1 MLWLALGSLGFAL
14 VFLYPMLCEVGDLAP
29 GLATWIGRGPV
40 FAHLARL
47 PSNGD
52 MDLFTEL
59 RWVPYWTVVH
69 FHQLP
74 FWNPYKCGGMGMLSN
89 PESSIV
95 TPFFLLYLLTGLC
108 TGLYLDIYLHLV
120 IMFTGGYVLG
130 RALGL
135 RKIAATVNATMFP
148 ASSWLYLHLSVGHL
162 NFLPGA
168 YLPWVAALLFISIR
182 TKKFMP
188 AVIGGGLCALTLTEG
203 NYTFL
208 YTAIIIGAVASILTL
223 LELRIRPFISGLVIG
238 VFGLGFAAL
247 RLIPMSQQLGIY
259 PKHPFGIEPISM
271 RLISTFLL
279 SRNQDLFRPREGF
292 EFAFCEYG
300 AYLSIFFLL
309 LAGLG
314 LVSRPLKS
322 LPWLAPAAIF
332 VLFARGW
339 TGPHSAV
346 FILLYLP
353 MGDSTGLP
361 GRYLIPLV
369 FCVGVIAA
377 YGTDFLCSKFVPWGK
392 RIAIV
397 LLILGLV
404 DSWVVG
410 AANSRYLFLYPI
422 QPYGYSTTFREYW
435 TLNTGTMT
443 EINAANMGS
452 VNCQGYGYNDIPQNA
467 LGYNQTGYRGEYYLL
482 GPGTVDQTL
491 WTPNRLRYE
500 VNSAAPN
507 TLVVNQNLYPGWR
520 LRGDGELYDQKGL
533 IAVRLPPGRHSL
545 ELVFAPTHI
554 VIALLITLATFAA
567 AIVIWREE
575 RKR

>member
-1 MLWLALGSLGFAL
+1 
-14 VFLYPMLCEVGDLAP
+14 
-29 GLATWIGRGPV
+29 
-40 FAHLARL
+40 
-47 PSNGD
+47 
-52 MDLFTEL
+52 
-59 RWVPYWTVVH
+59 
-69 FHQLP
+69 
-74 FWNPYKCGGMGMLSN
+74 
-89 PESSIV
+89 
-95 TPFFLLYLLTGLC
+95 
-108 TGLYLDIYLHLV
+108 
-120 IMFTGGYVLG
+120 
-130 RALGL
+130 
-135 RKIAATVNATMFP
+135 
-148 ASSWLYLHLSVGHL
+148 
-162 NFLPGA
+162 
-168 YLPWVAALLFISIR
+168 
-182 TKKFMP
+182 
-188 AVIGGGLCALTLTEG
+188 
-203 NYTFL
+203 
-208 YTAIIIGAVASILTL
+208 
-223 LELRIRPFISGLVIG
+223 
-238 VFGLGFAAL
+238 
-247 RLIPMSQQLGIY
+247 
-259 PKHPFGIEPISM
+259 
-271 RLISTFLL
+271 
-279 SRNQDLFRPREGF
+279 
-292 EFAFCEYG
+292 
-300 AYLSIFFLL
+300 
-309 LAGLG
+309 
-314 LVSRPLKS
+314 
-322 LPWLAPAAIF
+322 
-332 VLFARGW
+332 
-339 TGPHSAV
+339 
-346 FILLYLP
+346 

-422 QPYGYSTTFREYW
+422 QPYGYSTAFRQYW

-545 ELVFAPTHI
+545 ELVFTPTHI